1 MQLKLPLA
9 QIIIAKT
16 TKYLKIFGKFDVI
29 YSKEHCCSKESMKPI
44 SNYLRKC
51 LPEDLKV
58 YDQFKYFVGLC
69 ISTLWITKTSLIQ
82 W

>member
-29 YSKEHCCSKESMKPI
+29 YSKQHCCSKKSMKPI
-44 SNYLRKC
+44 SNNLRKF
-51 LPEDLKV
+51 L
-58 YDQFKYFVGLC
+58 QFCTINLN
-69 ISTLWITKTSLIQ
+69 IL
-82 W
+82 